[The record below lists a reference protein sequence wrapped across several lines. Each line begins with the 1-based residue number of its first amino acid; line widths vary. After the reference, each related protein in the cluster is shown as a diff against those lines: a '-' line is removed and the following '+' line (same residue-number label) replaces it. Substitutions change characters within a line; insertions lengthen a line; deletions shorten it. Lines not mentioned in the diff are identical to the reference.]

1 MKFKIL
7 IAVLIVASGCSYQ
20 MEGEKERREEQAKLM
35 AIQNKEVERQKKEA
49 QDLERQK
56 YHDSRFQSYEVK

>member
-7 IAVLIVASGCSYQ
+7 TAALILSTGCSYQ
-20 MEGEKERREEQAKLM
+20 MEGEKERREEQDKLI

-56 YHDSRFQSYEVK
+56 YYDSRFQKYEAN

>member
-7 IAVLIVASGCSYQ
+7 IAALIFASGCSYQ
-20 MEGEKERREEQAKLM
+20 MEGEKERREEQEKLI
-35 AIQNKEVERQKKEA
+35 AIQNKEAERQKKEA

-56 YHDSRFQSYEVK
+56 YHDSRFQNYEGK